1 MGETEGEMVN
11 KENSNHRKTES
22 NPSVTRMDSSP
33 LRSNQQEEEF
43 HSPLPSPVKSPSKA
57 IVTVDKFSR
66 PYSPLR
72 SPRQDQKPANS
83 PENLNTPMDIPDK
96 SPSQVVVFN
105 RSVKD
110 EPATVTKVDRGAD
123 GPGIEDGGGGERRSR
138 AVSSIVRR
146 SKRDVML
153 KRAAL
158 GFRVSE
164 LVFCL
169 ISFSVMAADKT
180 QGWSGDSFDR
190 YKEYRYCLSVTVI
203 AFVYSGFQACDLAHN
218 LITGKH
224 VIRHHSRY
232 NFDFIMD
239 QASNSSF
246 NLYLTCHVAS
256 TISCHFK
263 FWQFLG
269 VIIYIKLISLY
280 DYVPLGLDIYD
291 LVNFISHAN

>member
-1 MGETEGEMVN
+1 MVN
-11 KENSNHRKTES
+11 KENSNHTKTES
-22 NPSVTRMDSSP
+22 NSLVTEMDSSP

-57 IVTVDKFSR
+57 IVAVHK

-83 PENLNTPMDIPDK
+83 PENLNTPVDIPEK

-105 RSVKD
+105 RSVKE
-110 EPATVTKVDRGAD
+110 EPATVTKIDRGAD
-123 GPGIEDGGGGERRSR
+123 GPGMEDGGGGERRSR

-190 YKEYRYCLSVTVI
+190 YKEYRLVI
-203 AFVYSGFQACDLAHN
+203 
-218 LITGKH
+218 
-224 VIRHHSRY
+224 
-232 NFDFIMD
+232 NF
-239 QASNSSF
+239 SP
-246 NLYLTCHVAS
+246 CV
-256 TISCHFK
+256 
-263 FWQFLG
+263 
-269 VIIYIKLISLY
+269 V
-280 DYVPLGLDIYD
+280 
-291 LVNFISHAN
+291 